1 MENHYQ
7 LKEKQMNVRDLFIVK
22 AKKVHGD
29 KYVYSK
35 VDYTNN
41 KIRVIITCPK
51 HGDFLQTPNNHL
63 SGKGCR
69 HCGNEQKKLYTS
81 NTEEFI
87 KKSQKIHGNKYDYSE
102 VNYHNCKLPITIFCP
117 NHGPFHQTPNGHL
130 NGSGC
135 PECVRDSQTS
145 NTEEFIQKSV
155 KLHGNK
161 YDYSK
166 VDYQGALN
174 KVTINCLIHGDFD
187 QTPNDHLRG
196 CGCSSCFESKGEK
209 HIATILNSNNIQFIR
224 QKSFDECR
232 GKSNPLRFDFFLPE
246 LNVLIEY
253 DGQQHFKPIDYFGG
267 EKSLKKQQHLDT
279 IKNKFASDN
288 NILLIRVPYTLKNE
302 EQIFNYLM
310 DNVLILE

>member
-1 MENHYQ
+1 
-7 LKEKQMNVRDLFIVK
+7 MNDRDLFILK
-22 AKKVHGD
+22 ANKVHGD

-41 KIRVIITCPK
+41 KRPVIITCSK

-63 SGKGCR
+63 RGKGCR
-69 HCGNEQKKLYTS
+69 HCGNEHKKLYTS

-87 KKSQKIHGNKYDYSE
+87 KKSRKIHGNKYNYNE
-102 VNYHNCKLPITIFCP
+102 VNYHNCKSPVTIICP
-117 NHGPFHQTPNGHL
+117 NHGPFHQIPNGHL
-130 NGSGC
+130 NGNGC
-135 PECVRDSQTS
+135 LECVRDSQTS

-174 KVTINCLIHGDFD
+174 KVTINCSIHGDFD

-196 CGCSSCFESKGEK
+196 CGCPNCFESKGER
-209 HIATILNSNNIQFIR
+209 HIATILNSNNIQFVR
-224 QKSFDECR
+224 QKTFNECR
-232 GKSNPLRFDFFLPE
+232 GKLNPLRFDFFLSD

-253 DGQQHFKPIDYFGG
+253 DGVQHTKPIDFWGG
-267 EKSLKKQQHLDT
+267 EKGLKKQQHLDT

-310 DNVLILE
+310 DKVLIIE

>member
-1 MENHYQ
+1 MSKNNVCNNCG
-7 LKEKQMNVRDLFIVK
+7 KQGHQF
-22 AKKVHGD
+22 
-29 KYVYSK
+29 
-35 VDYTNN
+35 
-41 KIRVIITCPK
+41 
-51 HGDFLQTPNNHL
+51 
-63 SGKGCR
+63 
-69 HCGNEQKKLYTS
+69 
-81 NTEEFI
+81 
-87 KKSQKIHGNKYDYSE
+87 
-102 VNYHNCKLPITIFCP
+102 HNCKLPITILCP
-117 NHGPFHQTPNGHL
+117 NHGLFHQTPNGHL

-174 KVTINCLIHGDFD
+174 KVTINCSIHGDFD

-232 GKSNPLRFDFFLPE
+232 GKSNPLRFDFFLPD

-253 DGQQHFKPIDYFGG
+253 DGQQHFKPVDFYGG
-267 EKSLKKQQHLDT
+267 EEKFTKQQQLDNLKRELCLSNGCNL
-279 IKNKFASDN
+279 IEVEEGYDFQELIS
-288 NILLIRVPYTLKNE
+288 NIDKIINDIPVYNG
-302 EQIFNYLM
+302 YYA
-310 DNVLILE
+310 